1 MYNGTENGEL
11 IIPKNKQRV
20 YDYVKNHPGSHLR
33 KISKE
38 LNMAASD
45 AQYLLNILEKAA
57 LVRLRRMGLYKTYC
71 PASIVGERYGY
82 ILAVL
87 QQETPKNIVIYLI
100 ENSEATQRDIA
111 QHMGLAAPT
120 INWQMRRLIEIG
132 LVYSR
137 KEGKFV
143 KYSLKGDINDIIT
156 LLRSYHP
163 SIWDKLSDRLAELFL
178 GIIHTTHSEIGS
190 DHTGEK
196 KTTTSSKEKPE
207 KKEDDDTD

>member
-1 MYNGTENGEL
+1 
-11 IIPKNKQRV
+11 
-20 YDYVKNHPGSHLR
+20 
-33 KISKE
+33 
-38 LNMAASD
+38 
-45 AQYLLNILEKAA
+45 
-57 LVRLRRMGLYKTYC
+57 MGLYKTYC

-100 ENSEATQRDIA
+100 ENSGATQRDIA

-132 LVYSR
+132 LVYSQR
-137 KEGKFV
+137 EGKFV

-156 LLRSYHP
+156 FLRSYHP

-178 GIIHTTHSEIGS
+178 GIIQTTHSEIGG
-190 DHTGEK
+190 DHTDQK
-196 KTTTSSKEKPE
+196 KTTTNSKEKPE
-207 KKEDDDTD
+207 KKEDHDID